1 MTVLVTGGAGY
12 LGSVTVPKL
21 INLGMRVRVVDA
33 GHFGWNGLAPVL
45 GEIERIDGDIRDFNH
60 EWLDGVGAVIHLA
73 GLSNDPTADFNQRAN
88 MEMNVAG
95 TIRVAEA
102 CKAKG
107 VQRLV
112 FASSAS
118 VYYTHEGSMDDPV
131 MAEDTPVAPNA
142 NYSRSKWLGERALFE
157 MADDTFAPS
166 ALRMGTLFGW
176 SPRMRFDL
184 VINTFLKDAVLNG
197 RLTVH
202 QGGEMYRPLLGIN
215 DAADGYV
222 SMIHQPIDLIRG
234 RTFNLVHKNY
244 MVVSLAH
251 FVKYVLEKEAGVKIE
266 VDVTPRDPSA
276 PSRSYRMSG
285 DLIRDRLGIRA
296 DRGAAEEVVKIW
308 QNLQREKLDLKA
320 PIHYNIA
327 QLKYLIENGDLDS
340 ETLRRQS
347 CKSPSSARQVSSETT
362 SAKRSK
368 AAATH

>member
-12 LGSVTVPKL
+12 LGSVVVPKL
-21 INLGMRVRVVDA
+21 VNLGIRTRVVDA
-33 GHFGWNGLAPVL
+33 GHFGWGGLAPVMT
-45 GEIERIDGDIRDFNH
+45 EIERIDGDIRDFDP
-60 EWLDGVGAVIHLA
+60 EWLDGVRAVIHLA

-95 TIRVAEA
+95 TIKVAEA

-107 VQRLV
+107 VSRFVL
-112 FASSAS
+112 ASSAS
-118 VYYTHEGSMDDPV
+118 VYYTHEGSLDDPM

-157 MADDTFAPS
+157 MADESFSPS

-215 DAADGYV
+215 DAADGYI
-222 SMIHQPIDLIRG
+222 SMIHQPVELISA

-251 FVKYVLEKEAGVKIE
+251 FVKHILDRDLGVKIE
-266 VDVTPRDPSA
+266 VDVIPRDSSA

-285 DLIRDRLGIRA
+285 DLIRSELGIRA

-308 QNLQREKLDLKA
+308 QHLQTDKLDLKA

-327 QLKYLIENGDLDS
+327 QLKSLIEGGELDA

-347 CKSPSSARQVSSETT
+347 CKSSSSAPRGNSETT

-368 AAATH
+368 AAATV